1 MRDPSSPR
9 VRIVPVLLL
18 AALAMPWTVVAA
30 GAQAQQATAPRD
42 QPDSP
47 AERAQIILH
56 MLDYVGVDYPGAVKD
71 GKVLNQGEYDEQVE
85 FVVQARSLIG
95 QLEARPER
103 AALVTDAD
111 RLIGLVKDKRPGA
124 DVAVLATQ
132 LRWAIIKAYGV
143 EVAPKRPPDLA
154 QAGALYAVQCALC
167 HGAEGRGDGAAG
179 KSLDPPPANF
189 HDGERMAQRSVY
201 SLYSTITLGVGG
213 TGMTSFRGLTDE
225 QRWALA
231 FYVANLGQA
240 DGDTRRGAELWQAA
254 RGKQA
259 FPDLAGIV
267 TQSAREIQA
276 QHGADAATVLGYLRQ
291 HPDVLAPQGGSA
303 IARSAALL
311 RESVKAYRQGRG
323 RDAQE
328 LAAASYLD
336 GFELA
341 EASLDAVDRGLRGE
355 VEAKMMRYR
364 GLLRAGAPLA
374 EVQAQAA
381 VIEGLLDRA
390 RGLLD
395 STRLSASATFLSAFV
410 ILLREGL
417 EAILVVA
424 AIYALLVRAGRRD
437 ALAYLHGGWILA
449 LIAGGLTWLVA
460 SYVIAMSGATRE
472 VTEGLSALVA
482 AAILLYVGFWMHG
495 KSQARQWQAYLD
507 RRLAG
512 ALAGRT
518 LWALAFVSFLAV
530 YREAFE
536 TVLFYEALAVQAGPG
551 GGVPLLAGLAAAAGA
566 LLVLG
571 WLIVRGSVRLPFG
584 LFFGASAALLALLSV
599 ILAGKGVAALQA
611 AGWIAVHEVHFPSLP
626 LLGLYPNLQSLLL
639 QAALVVVIAGGFAY
653 AHRAAERAS

>member
-1 MRDPSSPR
+1 M
-9 VRIVPVLLL
+9 
-18 AALAMPWTVVAA
+18 
-30 GAQAQQATAPRD
+30 
-42 QPDSP
+42 
-47 AERAQIILH
+47 
-56 MLDYVGVDYPGAVKD
+56 
-71 GKVLNQGEYDEQVE
+71 
-85 FVVQARSLIG
+85 QARGLIG

-103 AALVTDAD
+103 AALATDAD
-111 RLIGLVKDKRPGA
+111 RLIALVKDKRPGD
-124 DVAVLATQ
+124 DVAALATR

-154 QAGALYAVQCALC
+154 QAGALYAAQCALC
-167 HGAEGRGDGAAG
+167 HGAEGQGDGAAG

-259 FPDLAGIV
+259 FPDLASIV
-267 TQSAREIQA
+267 TQSAREVHA

-291 HPDVLAPQGGSA
+291 HPDVLVPQGGSA

-355 VEAKMMRYR
+355 VETQMMRYR
-364 GLLRAGAPLA
+364 GLLRADAPLPD
-374 EVQAQAA
+374 VLAQAA

-472 VTEGLSALVA
+472 VTEGVSALVA

-495 KSQARQWQAYLD
+495 KSQSRQWQAYLD
-507 RRLAG
+507 RRLEG

-536 TVLFYEALAVQAGPG
+536 TVLFYEALAVQAGPR

-566 LLVLG
+566 LLAARLAHRPRQRAAA
-571 WLIVRGSVRLPFG
+571 LRPLLRRQRRAARAALRHPRGQGRGRAPGGRMDCRSRGALPEPAAPRPLSEPPEPLAAGRPRRRHRGRLRLRAPRRG
-584 LFFGASAALLALLSV
+584 ARLVTPGTCPPRVSLWTTRLLTRYRRIASAFCSIV
-599 ILAGKGVAALQA
+599 FRI
-611 AGWIAVHEVHFPSLP
+611 
-626 LLGLYPNLQSLLL
+626 
-639 QAALVVVIAGGFAY
+639 
-653 AHRAAERAS
+653 